1 MRPWST
7 EALGP
12 YSAGIDNH
20 ARRNQTRCQDPV
32 DGLRDPGN
40 HHHGIILTNVYY
52 EEKKAI
58 VLWVPEIIFNNIK
71 KKNLKRPQKLISM
84 CLCYKAELFNGTNA

>member
-1 MRPWST
+1 MERLLSLKGEHEARST

-20 ARRNQTRCQDPV
+20 AWRNQTRCQDPV

-52 EEKKAI
+52 EEKKSNSS
-58 VLWVPEIIFNNIK
+58 VG
-71 KKNLKRPQKLISM
+71 S
-84 CLCYKAELFNGTNA
+84 